1 MVIVTQ
7 ERRYS
12 SWTRSAPTLFQFL
25 LCFCLGTDQRSA
37 NYGWPGLPR
46 AKHGHVHSFI
56 FQYLLLHHAGRGT
69 TAETVWPPTL
79 TIFTIWPFPT
89 SLHPLAWHSR
99 DPGQVTLISY
109 CTGGMLIQTKCVYQ
123 VCTICEAL
131 HEG

>member
-25 LCFCLGTDQRSA
+25 LCFCHGTDQRSA

-46 AKHGHVHSFI
+46 AKPGHVHSFI

-79 TIFTIWPFPT
+79 NIFTIWPFPT
-89 SLHPLAWHSR
+89 SLHP
-99 DPGQVTLISY
+99 PG
-109 CTGGMLIQTKCVYQ
+109 M
-123 VCTICEAL
+123 AL
-131 HEG
+131 QGSWAGNPNFLLHGRYANSNKMCLSSLYDM